1 MLKPSDTWN
10 WYYDTESKAL
20 MLDLGMEM
28 VFRVNL
34 PVKSLVDCAL
44 QSNEFTVD
52 DAANYHMF
60 IDQINHLPI
69 SEPRRAELALNCVAA
84 KRFLKPLLPKSWF
97 FDYQSTGYAPA
108 EAEIISLANTLGEGH
123 FIVIESCE
131 SASVCMLVD
140 LEPCALNETKQLTFS
155 QPIKVMHDRMTQVQ
169 INYENNSYA
178 LVG

>member
-10 WYYDTESKAL
+10 WYYDAKAKSL

-34 PVKSLVDCAL
+34 PMKSLIDCAL
-44 QSNEFTVD
+44 NSNEFTVD
-52 DAANYHMF
+52 DAANYHTFM
-60 IDQINHLPI
+60 DQINHLPLT
-69 SEPRRAELALNCVAA
+69 EPRRAELALNCVAA

-97 FDYQSTGYAPA
+97 FDYQSEGYTPE
-108 EAEIISLANTLGEGH
+108 EAEIIALNNALGEGH

-140 LEPCALNETKQLTFS
+140 LEPCALNDTKQLTFS
-155 QPIKVMHDRMTQVQ
+155 QPIKVMHDRMAPVQ
-169 INYENNSYA
+169 INYESNTYA